1 MNELLDKINQ
11 NGYDSLTR
19 KEKQTLKKA
28 SEFLEKKDQNSI

>member
-1 MNELLDKINQ
+1 MNKLLDKINQ

-28 SEFLEKKDQNSI
+28 SKYLEMKE